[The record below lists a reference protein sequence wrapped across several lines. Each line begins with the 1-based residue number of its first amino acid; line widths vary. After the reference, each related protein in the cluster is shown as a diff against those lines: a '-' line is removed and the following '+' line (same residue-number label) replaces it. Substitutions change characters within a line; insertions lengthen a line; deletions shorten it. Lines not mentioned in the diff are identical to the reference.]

1 MVHSESHWFKPNTC
15 CHFSAGK
22 RSVPAAN
29 ESRRWS
35 ALHSSIG
42 SRGTAPHPAFC
53 LLFLSVLTYWSS
65 VINYSYSRFSLPP
78 VRLSCQ
84 LSVHFAGHAV
94 GLCWLFCGRMFWS
107 CSQRLM
113 LFFGR
118 MFWSCYQSLLAVL
131 WSSVLVMLSASDA
144 VLWPYVMVMLSA
156 SVGCSVVVCSSHAI
170 RLCWLFCGRLF
181 WSCYQP
187 LMLFCGRMFWS
198 CYRHLMLLCRCL
210 CWSCCQP

>member
-15 CHFSAGK
+15 CRRSAGK
-22 RSVPAAN
+22 RSVPATN

-94 GLCWLFCGRMFWS
+94 GLCWLFCGRLFWS
-107 CSQRLM
+107 C
-113 LFFGR
+113 
-118 MFWSCYQSLLAVL
+118 CPPLL
-131 WSSVLVMLSASDA
+131 A
-144 VLWPYVMVMLSA
+144 VLWPYVLVMLSA
-156 SVGCSVVVCSSHAI
+156 SVGCSVAVCSGHAVS
-170 RLCWLFCGRLF
+170 L
-181 WSCYQP
+181 
-187 LMLFCGRMFWS
+187 
-198 CYRHLMLLCRCL
+198 
-210 CWSCCQP
+210 